1 LDDVNMIDPF
11 HLDAY
16 GKTTVNYNRDI
27 EIFPVVR
34 SMLEQI
40 MGESPYKSPTD
51 MGVNMVGNCIVDDG
65 VCCDASRSEI
75 IRRYYKC
82 LCDHKIYGSS
92 KDNRYKLELLM
103 NQTGVSTNYRK
114 VVVEALERQRNT
126 GDQPAAAIQLSD
138 GRVVTGRTGDLLGA
152 ASSALMNALK
162 ALAHIDQ
169 ELDLISAA
177 SIEPIQ
183 VLKTKYMGSRNPR
196 LHSDE
201 ILIALSSSAA
211 TNEVAAKALRQLP
224 KLRGCDAHST
234 VILSSVDEE
243 VYKKLGISLT
253 CEPKYEEEDRRYHKK

>member
-1 LDDVNMIDPF
+1 
-11 HLDAY
+11 
-16 GKTTVNYNRDI
+16 
-27 EIFPVVR
+27 
-34 SMLEQI
+34 
-40 MGESPYKSPTD
+40 
-51 MGVNMVGNCIVDDG
+51 
-65 VCCDASRSEI
+65 
-75 IRRYYKC
+75 
-82 LCDHKIYGSS
+82 
-92 KDNRYKLELLM
+92 
-103 NQTGVSTNYRK
+103 
-114 VVVEALERQRNT
+114 
-126 GDQPAAAIQLSD
+126 
-138 GRVVTGRTGDLLGA
+138 VVTGRTGDLLGA
-152 ASSALMNALK
+152 ASSALMNAIK

-169 ELDLISAA
+169 ELDLVTAA